1 MSRLK
6 DFLDRVAKIDRH
18 HTVPDQWESQILAR
32 ILDAHHVI
40 MVSDLINPELVTNMH
55 MELAT
60 TFDQALQRGYEI
72 EGKDAK
78 VVVIPNGLA
87 VIVS

>member
-1 MSRLK
+1 
-6 DFLDRVAKIDRH
+6 
-18 HTVPDQWESQILAR
+18 
-32 ILDAHHVI
+32 

-60 TFDQALQRGYEI
+60 TFDQALQRSYEI